1 MSRRSSRL
9 ATKKSVSLPAGT
21 TAGLTSLVQG
31 NESTIASML
40 SVDNLPKDTTT
51 ARTKL
56 LASLTDCMAMNN
68 LSAEALLA
76 RFFDASVLGTYCE
89 RRLGVSSK
97 GNGATIAARIAK
109 AWSKSD
115 FEPLP
120 LLEEEGGG
128 KEKTSTKK
136 PKAKDKG
143 TKRTEKEEKS
153 GKTKKKRMWTVD
165 HKPSFTITA
174 PPGPLGLTI
183 KQYYNELIVT
193 DVSETVWEG
202 PFPPVRAGDKI
213 TTIDGTTIESEKDI
227 NDVVS
232 KKSREIGI
240 GERVISNNAAEHSK
254 GTLVHMKEAGFA
266 MFRIMDYSDVAEKY
280 GEDFLE
286 ELDPPNK
293 GRSGRSIL
301 AGAMAALNDLDN
313 ED

>member
-9 ATKKSVSLPAGT
+9 ATKKVVSLPAGT
-21 TAGLTSLVQG
+21 TAGLASLVEG
-31 NESTIASML
+31 NESIIASML
-40 SVDNLPKDTTT
+40 SVDNLPKDTTA

-56 LASLTDCMAMNN
+56 FASLTDCMAMNN

-76 RFFDASVLGTYCE
+76 RFFDASVLGAYCQ

-97 GNGATIAARIAK
+97 GNGATLAARIAK
-109 AWSKSD
+109 AWSKPD

-120 LLEEEGGG
+120 LEEEGGGKG

-143 TKRTEKEEKS
+143 AKRTEKEEKS

-165 HKPSFTITA
+165 HKPSFTITS

-183 KQYYNELIVT
+183 KQYYDEFIVT

-227 NDVVS
+227 IDVS

-240 GERVISNNAAEHSK
+240 GERIISNNAAEHSK

-301 AGAMAALNDLDN
+301 AGAMAALNELD
-313 ED
+313 EDD